1 VSVAALERRERG
13 RPLPLE
19 AHGDGGIGVEWNPG
33 EGVGWAGAARSARGG
48 GSPRELG
55 SYEGG
60 PTPLRRRFSVKRR
73 KKSGVA
79 SLLAGAALRAL
90 LVVALPVGVV
100 VWLLY
105 SPYFLIREVKV
116 DGGARVS
123 AAWMEENLTPLV
135 GRHVL
140 AVSLDG
146 VRRRL
151 SAHPWVA
158 SVELRRELPNRLR
171 VSVVER
177 QPVALLAGKDGL
189 SLLPRSSGGPADRST
204 TSPLADGSRLWFL
217 DGEGLVIAPVPALP
231 IARSAAGAAASVTPA
246 TARPDGLLTLHY
258 RYPGPVPVQAALDL
272 VAELRRAHPAWG
284 VGVREVE
291 ILGEREYRVTTAAL
305 PYPLLL
311 EAGTVS
317 PAVANLQQ
325 MLPEIERRLPAIGEA
340 DLRSPA
346 RLVIRPDPSISK
358 TTTSST
364 S

>member
-1 VSVAALERRERG
+1 MSEV
-13 RPLPLE
+13 LPMR
-19 AHGDGGIGVEWNPG
+19 
-33 EGVGWAGAARSARGG
+33 GVGLPMREP
-48 GSPRELG
+48 GSSRELPH
-55 SYEGG
+55 YDEG
-60 PTPLRRRFSVKRR
+60 PTPLRRPFNVRRR
-73 KKSGVA
+73 KKSGVPA
-79 SLLAGAALRAL
+79 LLAAAALRAI

-123 AAWMEENLTPLV
+123 AAWMQENLAPLV

-158 SVELRRELPNRLR
+158 SVELRRELPHRLR

-177 QPVALLAGKDGL
+177 QPVALLAAKDGL
-189 SLLPRSSGGPADRST
+189 Q
-204 TSPLADGSRLWFL
+204 FL
-217 DGEGLVIAPVPALP
+217 DGEGLTIAPVP
-231 IARSAAGAAASVTPA
+231 STTGDVAGAARAST
-246 TARPDGLLTLHY
+246 LLVLRY
-258 RYPGPVPVQAALDL
+258 RFPGPVPVQPALDV

-291 ILGEREYRVTTAAL
+291 ILGEHEYRVTTAAL

-311 EAGTVS
+311 EAGTVGA
-317 PAVANLQQ
+317 AVANLQQ
-325 MLPEIERRLPAIGEA
+325 MLPDIERRVPAVGEA
-340 DLRSPA
+340 DLRSPR
-346 RLVIRPDPSISK
+346 RLVIRPKLTDQ
-358 TTTSST
+358 SST
-364 S
+364 ASTS

>member
-1 VSVAALERRERG
+1 MSEV
-13 RPLPLE
+13 LPLR
-19 AHGDGGIGVEWNPG
+19 
-33 EGVGWAGAARSARGG
+33 GVGLPMREPG
-48 GSPRELG
+48 PTRELPH
-55 SYEGG
+55 YDGG
-60 PTPLRRRFSVKRR
+60 PTPLRRPFNVRRR
-73 KKSGVA
+73 KKSGVPA
-79 SLLAGAALRAL
+79 LLAAAALRAI

-116 DGGARVS
+116 DAGARVS
-123 AAWMEENLTPLV
+123 AAWMQQNLAPLV

-140 AVSLDG
+140 AVSLEG

-158 SVELRRELPNRLR
+158 SVELRRELPHRLR

-177 QPVALLAGKDGL
+177 QPVALLAATDGL
-189 SLLPRSSGGPADRST
+189 S
-204 TSPLADGSRLWFL
+204 FL
-217 DGEGLVIAPVPALP
+217 DGEGLVIAPVPPMP
-231 IARSAAGAAASVTPA
+231 IARSGAGAAVSVSPA

-291 ILGEREYRVTTAAL
+291 ILGEGEYRVSTAAL

-311 EAGTVS
+311 ESGTVGA
-317 PAVANLQQ
+317 AVANLQR
-325 MLPEIERRLPAIGEA
+325 MLPEIERRVPAVGEA
-340 DLRSPA
+340 DLRSPR
-346 RLVIRPDPSISK
+346 RLVIRPALPDKASTPSMS
-358 TTTSST
+358 
-364 S
+364 